1 MSKKDFGKVIEA
13 CPCNVDRV
21 SMAVGKD
28 GEMVVILHINDSQ
41 EDSIKHFVITK
52 DNSIEVAETLQLI
65 NQKFNKVDKPKKRKG
80 DEPLWN

>member
-13 CPCNVDRV
+13 CPSNVDRV
-21 SMAVGKD
+21 SIAVGND
-28 GEMVVILHINDSQ
+28 GEMVVILHINDTK

-52 DNSIEVAETLQLI
+52 DNSIEVAETLHLI
-65 NQKFNKVDKPKKRKG
+65 NQKFNKADKPRKRKG